1 MHLFSDFLLPVRLRY
16 FYYIGR
22 QRKMMKDPIIEKI
35 AEKTGIPHIV
45 DLLASRLSGSELN
58 SLLLEVFEKRRK
70 DISPALLLQQYQ
82 VNRFVQ
88 PAGTDMIELLTREL
102 TTLQFLKE
110 HHFQP
115 VELSPAAQWGS
126 CSIVGTVDQKKII
139 SATRNTEIVADA
151 TNSIALHI
159 AGIRRSTTPPHDEL
173 RFCTVHRHIRT
184 QTIKV
189 KGFTPHFKIGCMV
202 SAGRDT
208 GSFRFES
215 IHLQEHI
222 QTLGSLFRDVY
233 GIDRIRFK
241 LQKREGYPDNG
252 LLLERVMAHLANN
265 IPTWTITREDPPGT
279 NNYYKGIQFKMIIE
293 VNGREIE
300 IADGGFVD
308 WTQQLLGN
316 NKERM
321 LISGFGLELLYKL
334 QKGLV

>member
-1 MHLFSDFLLPVRLRY
+1 
-16 FYYIGR
+16 
-22 QRKMMKDPIIEKI
+22 MMKDPIIEKI
-35 AEKTGIPHIV
+35 AAKTGIPHIV

-70 DISPALLLQQYQ
+70 YVTPALLLQQYQ
-82 VNRFVQ
+82 LNRFVQ
-88 PAGTDMIELLTREL
+88 PAETDMIELLTREL

-110 HHFQP
+110 HRFQP
-115 VELSPAAQWGS
+115 LELSPAAQWGS
-126 CSIVGTVDQKKII
+126 CSVVGTVDQKKII

-151 TNSIALHI
+151 TNSLALHI
-159 AGIRRSTTPPHDEL
+159 AHIRKSGLAMPPANAAQSSGNAAPQHAADVL

-184 QTIKV
+184 PTISV
-189 KGFTPHFKIGCMV
+189 KGFTPHFKIGCVV

-215 IHLQEHI
+215 LYLQEHI
-222 QTLGSLFRDVY
+222 ETLGGLFRDVY

-241 LQKREGYPDNG
+241 LQKRGGYPDDD
-252 LLLERVMAHLANN
+252 LLMARVMAHLAES
-265 IPTWTITREDPPGT
+265 ITGWTIIREDPPGT

-316 NKERM
+316 HKERM
-321 LISGFGLELLYKL
+321 LISGFGLDLLYKL
-334 QKGLV
+334 QKGLI